1 MLAEGSAGTTNDESV
16 FCALDANRS
25 LYAIAGIEP
34 PAGVTLDGENLAGTL
49 LGKGKASRQAPIFW
63 RRPPDRPGFGNGFDE
78 DNPDL
83 AVRDGK
89 WKFSVNYDGSSP
101 QLYDLSDDISE
112 TRNIADE
119 HPEVAERLKQALLKW
134 NATLPADA
142 GKEFDP
148 K

>member
-1 MLAEGSAGTTNDESV
+1 MTNPCFVRWMRTGRCMPSPES
-16 FCALDANRS
+16 NR
-25 LYAIAGIEP
+25 
-34 PAGVTLDGENLAGTL
+34 PAASTLDGENLADTL
-49 LGKGKASRQAPIFW
+49 LGKSKASRQTPIFW

-119 HPEVAERLKQALLKW
+119 HSEVAERLKQAL
-134 NATLPADA
+134 AAAPASA
-142 GKEFDP
+142 ASP
-148 K
+148 PAARP